1 MLGKVRCPGTIQPS
15 PCPLPAVT
23 RTVCASG
30 CARCKGRRA
39 TDCCHEQ
46 CAAGCTGPKHSD
58 CLVRAH
64 WAPPLGEQGRGI
76 PPHTTP
82 SPLAHQEKNSPVTTS
97 CLSPQAC
104 LHFNHSGICELHCPA
119 LVTYN
124 TDTFESMP
132 NPEGRYTFG
141 ASCVTTCPCECQ
153 GETQF
158 SSFCW
163 EGWFVEMGAYCERL
177 LSLALESWS

>member
-1 MLGKVRCPGTIQPS
+1 MT
-15 PCPLPAVT
+15 T
-23 RTVCASG
+23 R
-30 CARCKGRRA
+30 
-39 TDCCHEQ
+39 
-46 CAAGCTGPKHSD
+46 
-58 CLVRAH
+58 
-64 WAPPLGEQGRGI
+64 
-76 PPHTTP
+76 
-82 SPLAHQEKNSPVTTS
+82 

-153 GETQF
+153 GEIVLVALL
-158 SSFCW
+158 
-163 EGWFVEMGAYCERL
+163 GRLVYRMGAYCIVCSL
-177 LSLALESWS
+177 LRELVLRVGVALPHSFSRSGAGGSKEEQLRPAQALEPDCLALKPGSPLTSGSV

>member
-1 MLGKVRCPGTIQPS
+1 MVTGEGWSSRPQESSLGEGISPGGEGDEGLVPRLPPS
-15 PCPLPAVT
+15 PHPALCLTVT
-23 RTVCASG
+23 RTVCAGG
-30 CARCKGRRA
+30 CARCKGPLP

-58 CLVRAH
+58 CLVRSH
-64 WAPPLGEQGRGI
+64 WAPPFGGQGKGY
-76 PPHTTP
+76 PAWYCPTAPGT
-82 SPLAHQEKNSPVTTS
+82 SGKNSPVITR
-97 CLSPQAC
+97 CLSSQAC

-141 ASCVTTCPCECQ
+141 ASCVTACPCECQ
-153 GETQF
+153 GEIQ
-158 SSFCW
+158 
-163 EGWFVEMGAYCERL
+163 L
-177 LSLALESWS
+177 

>member
-1 MLGKVRCPGTIQPS
+1 M
-15 PCPLPAVT
+15 T
-23 RTVCASG
+23 RTICAGG
-30 CARCKGRRA
+30 CARCKGQLP

-58 CLVRAH
+58 CLVHNLDA
-64 WAPPLGEQGRGI
+64 WAYGASLSGPPPPGIEEGEGTLPGDA
-76 PPHTTP
+76 PG
-82 SPLAHQEKNSPVTTS
+82 NPVTPAAF
-97 CLSPQAC
+97 PQAC

-141 ASCVTTCPCECQ
+141 ASCVTTCPCESRGMLGCRA
-153 GETQF
+153 
-158 SSFCW
+158 
-163 EGWFVEMGAYCERL
+163 GAVDLWLPPFLFPL
-177 LSLALESWS
+177 LVGRRGS